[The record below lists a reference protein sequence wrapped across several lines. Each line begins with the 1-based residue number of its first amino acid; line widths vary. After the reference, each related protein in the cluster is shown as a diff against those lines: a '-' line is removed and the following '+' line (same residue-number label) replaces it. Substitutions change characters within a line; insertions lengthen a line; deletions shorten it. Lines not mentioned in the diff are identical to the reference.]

1 MNYNELITLAYA
13 GWGLAILLLIAVV
26 GLVVI
31 ARPYLPVIFAFGKPT
46 MLIIRRNGTARF
58 IRPRYVGG
66 AYEVQ
71 DKDTTMAFLR
81 PPLSDL
87 QPLRIPGGILEL
99 AYDGSPIVL
108 PPQAAAAASHY
119 ATQHPGDEI
128 PDLLPDPQEPILWNI
143 GPLTTRIGSTSEILR
158 SYVDT
163 KLLAERQRGGLI
175 GSGLTQYIGLAIV
188 IVALAIVLAV
198 VL

>member
-13 GWGLAILLLIAVV
+13 GWGIAALLLIAILLLVV
-26 GLVVI
+26 L
-31 ARPYLPVIFAFGKPT
+31 ARPYLPCILSFGKPT
-46 MLIIRRNGTARF
+46 LLVIRRNGTARF
-58 IRPRYVGG
+58 MRPRYVGG

-81 PPLSDL
+81 PPLSDF

-99 AYDGSPIVL
+99 AYDGTPMTL
-108 PPQAAAAASHY
+108 PAPAAAAASHY
-119 ATQHPGDEI
+119 TQTHPGDEI
-128 PDLLPDPQEPILWNI
+128 PDIIPDPTEPILWNI

-163 KLLAERQRGGLI
+163 KLLAERQRGGML
-175 GSGLTQYIGLAIV
+175 GQGLTQYIGLAII